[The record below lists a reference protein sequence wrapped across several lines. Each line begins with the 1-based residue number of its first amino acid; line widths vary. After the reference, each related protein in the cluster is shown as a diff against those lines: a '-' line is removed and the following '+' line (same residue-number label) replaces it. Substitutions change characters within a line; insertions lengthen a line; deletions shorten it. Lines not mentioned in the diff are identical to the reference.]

1 MQTNIV
7 VGIRKFVLISLIW
20 LISCVGLADDAVIIA
35 AEDSWPPFSDTSGHG
50 ISYNLVSAA
59 FAKVNRTINIRVMP
73 YVRALKYTE
82 RGLVDACWNVT
93 RQPSTEALFHFGKE
107 PLLKA
112 QASYFYPKGKELD
125 LTDPATIPDNLRIG
139 VIIDYEYGSEYSKHK
154 KRFKEVAVSSQQ
166 QLIKMLKVERI
177 EAAIMFDEVAKY
189 TLNEM
194 GLAENTIAKG
204 NINHISDIYVAFSK
218 EKAGY
223 KILSGEL
230 DKGLQALKASGEYE
244 RIFNINPGS
253 N

>member
-1 MQTNIV
+1 
-7 VGIRKFVLISLIW
+7 
-20 LISCVGLADDAVIIA
+20 
-35 AEDSWPPFSDTSGHG
+35 
-50 ISYNLVSAA
+50 
-59 FAKVNRTINIRVMP
+59 
-73 YVRALKYTE
+73 
-82 RGLVDACWNVT
+82 
-93 RQPSTEALFHFGKE
+93 
-107 PLLKA
+107 
-112 QASYFYPKGKELD
+112 
-125 LTDPATIPDNLRIG
+125 
-139 VIIDYEYGSEYSKHK
+139 
-154 KRFKEVAVSSQQ
+154 
-166 QLIKMLKVERI
+166 MLKVERI

-218 EKAGY
+218 EKESY